1 MLTSI
6 TAATVNC

>member
-6 TAATVNC
+6 TPTQTGS

>member
-6 TAATVNC
+6 TTN